1 MGTIIRI
8 KALTHFRVEGSG
20 LFISKVTVLNSYFPI
35 KKGEPDRWHKAMWT
49 AIEDML
55 LNHER
60 IWIAGALGQVGSAF
74 AQLLDTT
81 ELEVLLTDQADVDIT
96 NMDQVRKYVE
106 MNRPDVIINCAGIG
120 GVEYCQKNSDLAYK
134 VNAIGARNLSVAA
147 RSVHGKM
154 VQLSTDDIF
163 DGKAA
168 ESYNEFAVPAPISVY
183 GKSKLAGEEF
193 VKTIAPRYL
202 IIRSSWVY
210 GKGENFV
217 TRLLDE
223 AQRTDTIEVSA
234 DQFGSPTSAKELARA
249 IYRLFMEDAYGLYHV
264 VCQGVCSRKEFAE
277 TILSFAGKSNSIV
290 TVSES
295 RNREEGRPAYAVL
308 DNLML
313 RLEGMEQPKHWKEA
327 LKEYMTER

>member
-1 MGTIIRI
+1 MDGGR
-8 KALTHFRVEGSG
+8 K
-20 LFISKVTVLNSYFPI
+20 KV
-35 KKGEPDRWHKAMWT
+35 
-49 AIEDML
+49 L

-60 IWIAGALGQVGSAF
+60 IWIAGAQGQVGSAF

-81 ELEVLLTDQADVDIT
+81 ELDVLLTDQSDVDIT

-106 MNRPDVIINCAGIG
+106 INRPDVIINCAGTG
-120 GVEYCQKNSDLAYK
+120 GVEYCQQHSDLAYK

-163 DGKAA
+163 DGKAT
-168 ESYNEFAVPAPISVY
+168 ESYNEFSVPAPVSVY

-210 GKGENFV
+210 GNGENFV
-217 TRLLDE
+217 TWLLQE
-223 AQRTDTIEVSA
+223 AEKSETIEISA

-249 IYRLFMEDAYGLYHV
+249 IYRLLMEDAYGLYHV
-264 VCQGVCSRKEFAE
+264 VCQGVCSRREFAE
-277 TILSFAGKSNSIV
+277 RILSLAGKTNAVIP
-290 TVSES
+290 VSGDGKKGD
-295 RNREEGRPAYAVL
+295 GRPAYAVL

-313 RLEGMEQPKHWKEA
+313 RLEEMELPKHWEEA